1 MNRKAKWRILIVLA
15 FLATSIVQTS
25 SSAFAATSLT
35 AIDDQNSVW
44 IVGTDVNG
52 YSCWNLQSSSVTI
65 SLQVQVGGVWV
76 SKARAVPKRNSALC
90 TDPSYPYAVVYHWN
104 TDILGSAGDGTSKAR
119 VVLARQYIPATKKI
133 KAFTGNVFVKQ
144 LYLSQNDLFSDYA
157 STLNNSVASAPGSP
171 TGTSKLSGCTY
182 KGKQLYGNVYISPS
196 YFGAD
201 FTVYPTSSSFGADLK
216 VFKTNSYFLATS
228 CGIWNIVNS
237 PISANF
243 SVYLAPSSFSADFNV
258 YFTSSSY
265 SAGLTN

>member
-1 MNRKAKWRILIVLA
+1 MPLYIIGIQIFWEVQEMAPPKPEWYWRGS
-15 FLATSIVQTS
+15 TSLQPKKLKHLLGMYS
-25 SSAFAATSLT
+25 SSS
-35 AIDDQNSVW
+35 
-44 IVGTDVNG
+44 
-52 YSCWNLQSSSVTI
+52 
-65 SLQVQVGGVWV
+65 
-76 SKARAVPKRNSALC
+76 
-90 TDPSYPYAVVYHWN
+90 
-104 TDILGSAGDGTSKAR
+104 
-119 VVLARQYIPATKKI
+119 
-133 KAFTGNVFVKQ
+133 FTCHKTT
-144 LYLSQNDLFSDYA
+144 DYA